1 MTSTDL
7 MNVEA
12 FNMATPNAAFAGLNP
27 EQESLADGIGSS
39 YGIIGYR
46 GKVWTLR
53 LRGETYTFVRADDG
67 SPAAFLDMIVLRA
80 PGWKS
85 KSYYAGGFVEGNSD
99 APSCS
104 SLDGVHPD
112 SDAREKQATA
122 CAICPRNEW
131 KVDANGRKGRDCSD
145 YKRLAVLLLPSA
157 SKALLGSPLMEPVF
171 LRVPAASLNDLAI
184 LGEAMGKKGFHFSTY
199 ITRVGFQ
206 TDKAH
211 PQMTFRALQ
220 PLSEK
225 EAPIVLELRED
236 PVAYRITAENEV
248 GKQLPYVANGN
259 AANNSQP
266 TQRASSQGT
275 SSVQSTAA
283 SGSVRTAPT
292 TTQNATKADAAAS
305 SATTTATTAQS
316 TQASEDD
323 EEAALLA
330 QLEAARKKKA
340 ALAAATTQ
348 KQEVIP
354 PAEKTPSTVVSAVGL
369 GDAQSVV
376 EAGFGDLGQ
385 SNPQTVAS
393 PPTQNTVED
402 TGVVE
407 ESDAD
412 LDQMVAGLLK
422 S

>member
-7 MNVEA
+7 MNVKA
-12 FNMATPNAAFAGLNP
+12 FETATPNAAFAALNP
-27 EQESLADGIGSS
+27 ESESLADGIGSS

-53 LRGETYTFVRADDG
+53 LRGETYTFTRPDDG
-67 SPAAFLDMIVLRA
+67 SPSAFLDMIVLRA

-85 KSYYAGGFVEGNSD
+85 KSYYAGGFVEGSSE
-99 APSCS
+99 APTCA

-112 SDAREKQATA
+112 IDARDKQATA

-145 YKRLAVLLLPSA
+145 YKRLAVLLLPNVT
-157 SKALLGSPLMEPVF
+157 KALLGAPLMEPVF

-184 LGEAMGKKGFHFSTY
+184 LGEAMSKKGFHYSTF

-225 EAPIVLELRED
+225 EAPIVLQLRED

-248 GKQLPYVANGN
+248 GKQQPYVPNGN
-259 AANNSQP
+259 GASNNAQTSA
-266 TQRASSQGT
+266 ASSQGA
-275 SSVQSTAA
+275 SSVQQQTASQTATKKETTSA
-283 SGSVRTAPT
+283 SSPTTKTETAPT
-292 TTQNATKADAAAS
+292 TT
-305 SATTTATTAQS
+305 S
-316 TQASEDD
+316 TQVSEDD

-330 QLEAARKKKA
+330 KLEAARKAKA
-340 ALAAATTQ
+340 AKAAAA

-354 PAEKTPSTVVSAVGL
+354 PTETKSTVTSATGL
-369 GDAQSVV
+369 GETQSVV
-376 EAGFGDLGQ
+376 EAGFGDLDQ
-385 SNPQTVAS
+385 
-393 PPTQNTVED
+393 PTQQQQNAAPTANTVED
-402 TGVVE
+402 TGMVE
-407 ESDAD
+407 EADAD
-412 LDQMVAGLLK
+412 LDARVAGLLK
-422 S
+422 NS